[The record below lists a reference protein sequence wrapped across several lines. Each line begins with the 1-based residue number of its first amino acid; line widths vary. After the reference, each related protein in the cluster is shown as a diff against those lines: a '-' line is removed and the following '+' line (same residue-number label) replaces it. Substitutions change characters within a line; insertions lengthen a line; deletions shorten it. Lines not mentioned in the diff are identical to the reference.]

1 MWELFDLTFIPSLTA
16 NVYPHL
22 HLSCLAPPTRLLSL
36 LKRFYF
42 ASALSKSRPRLEV
55 FCITNCITAP
65 SYHGFTQRTSPAS
78 IPEPFRQ
85 HAQEYVVGFSPSSVS
100 IRFHSKGRQRVWRM
114 INAFLRVTMENS
126 PTELQLHTGLSR
138 LLLSHHHLPCTPD
151 TQRLL
156 PPSYTFLLSTI
167 CFSPSLSIIP
177 VLSHGGEQMAMYVV
191 DLKYILPLGGPFLH
205 SVWRWVRW
213 NMVD

>member
-1 MWELFDLTFIPSLTA
+1 MWELLDLTFIPSLTA

-65 SYHGFTQRTSPAS
+65 SYHGFYTAHVPRLNPWTVSATCS
-78 IPEPFRQ
+78 GVCCGI
-85 HAQEYVVGFSPSSVS
+85 SPSSVS

-114 INAFLRVTMENS
+114 INAFLRVTTENS

-167 CFSPSLSIIP
+167 AFPHLFLS
-177 VLSHGGEQMAMYVV
+177 
-191 DLKYILPLGGPFLH
+191 FLFW
-205 SVWRWVRW
+205 VMEENRWRC
-213 NMVD
+213 M